1 MRAERD
7 VRFTTVSSTIRVF
20 ACALAVAA
28 TVSGLG
34 TAARAQ
40 APVVKV
46 DSGQLQGVVDDGVV
60 SYKGIPFAAPPVGD
74 LRWRPPQPAAPW
86 TGVRQAA
93 EYGANCM
100 QGRFG
105 GPPPGA
111 GARPG
116 APPAPGT
123 APAAA
128 PGAAPAAATAAP
140 PRPAPP
146 AAPEPSEDCL
156 FLNIW
161 RPADTAAQ
169 KLPVMVWFYGGGFV
183 GGSGALPGAGGG
195 PFAKKGVV
203 LVTLNYRVGR
213 FGFFAFP
220 ALSAERPDDLKGNYA
235 YMDQIAALQ
244 WVKRNIA
251 AFGGDPDNV
260 TIFGFSAGGVSV
272 HSMLASPLARGLFH
286 KAIAQS
292 GGSRDSVLT
301 ARPLRQDAVDP
312 NYPVSAETI
321 GKTFARSM
329 GIEGT
334 DAAAL
339 ASLRALSAEQVLR
352 GAPAAPGANTP
363 QIELTPILDGK
374 LITETA
380 ETAYKGRRQARVPLL
395 AGSNSAD
402 TAGNRIKATTK
413 DEFFARFGK
422 WSAQAKAAYD
432 PNGTTE
438 LATMVAR
445 ANDDF
450 GQAEPARFAASAFAA
465 NGSPAYLYRF
475 SYVATAMRERMRN
488 GAPHGGEI
496 GFVFG
501 TLGSGPGPASTPS
514 PEDLAV
520 SRMAQSYWVNFART
534 GDPNGAGL
542 PTWPRHDPKKDLIF
556 EFKPDGTAG
565 AVPDSRKARLD
576 VTELNTD
583 AGKRSDP

>member
-1 MRAERD
+1 VCSLA
-7 VRFTTVSSTIRVF
+7 
-20 ACALAVAA
+20 ALAAWASVG
-28 TVSGLG
+28 S
-34 TAARAQ
+34 AARAQ
-40 APVVKV
+40 APAVVKV
-46 DSGQLQGVVDDGVV
+46 DTGELQGVVEDGVV
-60 SYKGIPFAAPPVGD
+60 SFKGIPFAAPPVGD
-74 LRWRPPQPAAPW
+74 LRWRPPQPAARW
-86 TGVRQAA
+86 DGVRQAA
-93 EYGANCM
+93 EFGPNCM

-105 GPPPGA
+105 PPPPA
-111 GARPG
+111 GAPV
-116 APPAPGT
+116 PPP
-123 APAAA
+123 
-128 PGAAPAAATAAP
+128 
-140 PRPAPP
+140 
-146 AAPEPSEDCL
+146 PSEDCL
-156 FLNIW
+156 FLNVW
-161 RPADTAAQ
+161 RPADPTARR
-169 KLPVMVWFYGGGFV
+169 LPVMVWIHGGGFV
-183 GGSGALPGAGGG
+183 GGSGALQGAAGG
-195 PFAKKGVV
+195 PFARQGVV
-203 LVTLNYRVGR
+203 LVTINYRLGR

-220 ALSAERPDDLKGNYA
+220 ALSGERSDELKGNYA

-272 HSMLASPLARGLFH
+272 HSLLASPLARGLFH

-301 ARPLRQDAVDP
+301 ARPMSKDGVDP

-321 GKTFARSM
+321 GRTFAQSM

-334 DAAAL
+334 DQAAL
-339 ASLRALSAEQVLR
+339 VRLRALTAEQVLR
-352 GAPAAPGANTP
+352 GAPVAAGSNPP
-363 QIELTPILDGK
+363 QIELTPILDGR

-380 ETAYKGRRQARVPLL
+380 ESAYKAKRQARVPLL

-432 PNGTTE
+432 PDGATE
-438 LATMVAR
+438 LATMVSR

-450 GQAEPARFAASAFAA
+450 GQAEPARFAANAFAT

-475 SYVATAMRERMRN
+475 SYVASAMRERMRN

-501 TLGSGPGPASTPS
+501 TLGAGPGPASKPS

-542 PTWPRHDPKKDLIF
+542 PAWPRHDPKKDVIF
-556 EFKPDGTAG
+556 DFRPDGSAG
-565 AVPDSRKARLD
+565 ASPDPRKARLD
-576 VTELNTD
+576 VTQLNTD